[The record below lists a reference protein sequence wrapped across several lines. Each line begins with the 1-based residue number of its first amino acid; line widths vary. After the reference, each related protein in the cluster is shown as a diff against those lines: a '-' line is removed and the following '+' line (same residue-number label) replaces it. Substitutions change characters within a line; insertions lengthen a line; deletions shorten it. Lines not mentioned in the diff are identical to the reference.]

1 MQGTI
6 MTMKL
11 GKVENGR
18 RRKVAN
24 TASDKGSDINLLQ
37 PRERKVKLN
46 RTLWWVCGKHE
57 SINHQE

>member
-1 MQGTI
+1 MRGTI

-24 TASDKGSDINLLQ
+24 TASGKGSDINLSS
-37 PRERKVKLN
+37 P
-46 RTLWWVCGKHE
+46 WSGK
-57 SINHQE
+57 